1 MLSSMNYESQIQDTL
16 QKEKII
22 FDTIKL
28 RNHEGNQYIKPVV
41 TKMCYHLKECFELD
55 EIKKQLETNQL
66 FTCAECSQKA
76 QQYSDLM
83 WDIRY
88 YANQEFHD
96 SVDEIHIILGLMVNK
111 YQRNKKYLDLL
122 TIEDVKGHFVAL
134 IQQNFETNSFLKS
147 LIDKKQSGQQELY
160 AICLLDFVKIIIPV
174 RIYGC
179 QHLECYEFTSLL
191 YYQQNKKQ
199 SENSFRCTYPECN
212 QKLDISSLNS
222 FFYGIFIDQL
232 LLKEIKQ
239 KNPVTIIF
247 NINKSTKTFEQ
258 KIYFP
263 LNQSLISYSQKFNKQ
278 MTKQQELD
286 ISTNLDKVI
295 LQIIQTNLL
304 LEKQDLKSSLLES
317 TSELYI
323 IDQFTKLHVELP
335 TRCINCKDLNKSI
348 DLLTYI
354 FDFLYQKL
362 MNNQQKYSCPLC
374 NSPQNQIMAIIN
386 LNKYIYIDQFLL
398 LKLIK
403 SKNDK
408 YEQQNLNILSQ
419 NLQQSN
425 NVGNQLI
432 SNQYLNSTEN
442 SQQISSTIIY
452 QTLKDMIYDTLSLG
466 ISYNAK
472 FRYRNPALTKRCIH
486 YNSCFEME
494 EALKDIQQNKFYQC
508 PHCYQ
513 QAKSPADLVEDWRVQ
528 AYKEFNII
536 VENVTII
543 KGIVVNKYIR
553 NKKKYLDFF
562 LIEECARQF
571 LKMFERVSYDTSIY
585 SMIQKELVSQKSN
598 NQTIINFWC
607 FCLLD
612 KVKINVP
619 VRIQGCK
626 HYECYELTSLL
637 FFQEQNRKKQEF
649 LNCNQPGCSNRLK
662 IAHIDYTKQPDTL
675 KTPQTEEQD
684 KINDIITLFSGICV
698 DLDLLNAIKLSNPY
712 PLKFYYNQ
720 DTGKIQE
727 DVIIEN
733 GKYVDPVIKA
743 VYYQHPDFHI
753 KTTFEE
759 FQKQIQQQAMSVS
772 QGDLLQD
779 DKQLGKKISLYK
791 YRNYKVKMQDQLTK
805 LTIEY
810 PVRCKLCTDLQVCMD
825 MRSYIA
831 DFNYQKKVNP
841 TKIYSCP
848 LCKKPQNKSMI
859 QTQIQNYIYL
869 DTNMLSYMF
878 KDMSYTNGTN
888 IFEYQGE
895 QYMLQEFMD
904 RYKIKR
910 EDYIKELNE
919 RQVVF
924 KQLFCAVN
932 FDLRIKLPLLLQNC
946 LEKHIVDFKSF
957 YEELK
962 KIDFD
967 YEQQGLILC
976 KCVHCYRNPI
986 KSFVGNIY
994 FHEPFYEALNKFY
1007 KIQNPVNDKEF
1018 TYKFADNEQDSMV
1031 VVGYIVS
1038 SNPKIKVVQKLETDY
1053 NPIDK
1058 DDIYY
1063 DWKYQQLFQRRDIS
1077 GFFFNLKI
1085 MQIYIGIFSVYL
1097 EKDKIYV
1104 DLQSARKFINSNI
1117 SLQLKQYSF
1126 QITKIV
1132 LQLKSDTIFGFLS
1145 RNYIFTS
1152 DE

>member
-1 MLSSMNYESQIQDTL
+1 MLQFKNYESQIQDNL

-22 FDTIKL
+22 FDTIQL

-41 TKMCYHLKECFELD
+41 TKKCIHSKGCFELD

-66 FTCAECSQKA
+66 FTCAECSQNA

-96 SVDEIHIILGLMVNK
+96 SVDEIHIIQGFMVNK

-122 TIEDVKGHFVAL
+122 TKDDVKEHFVTL

-174 RIYGC
+174 RIQGC

-212 QKLDISSLNS
+212 QRLDISSLNS

-247 NINKSTKTFEQ
+247 NINKQTKTFEQ

-263 LNQSLISYSQKFNKQ
+263 LDQSLNSYSQKFNKQ

-323 IDQFTKLHVELP
+323 IDQFTKLPVELP

-362 MNNQQKYSCPLC
+362 MKNQQKYSCPLC
-374 NSPQNQIMAIIN
+374 NSPQNEIMVKIK
-386 LNKYIYIDQFLL
+386 LNQYIYIDQFLL

-419 NLQQSN
+419 NLQKSN

-432 SNQYLNSTEN
+432 NNQTLHSTEN
-442 SQQISSTIIY
+442 SQQISSTIIN
-452 QTLKDMIYDTLSLG
+452 QSLKDMIYDRFSLLNTNQ
-466 ISYNAK
+466 SKA
-472 FRYRNPALTKRCIH
+472 RYRNPALTKNCLHR
-486 YNSCFEME
+486 SVCFEKE
-494 EALKDIQQNKFYQC
+494 EALQYILQNKFYEC
-508 PHCYQ
+508 PHCHQ
-513 QAKSPADLVEDWRVQ
+513 EAKSLADLVEDWRVQ

-536 VENVTII
+536 VEDVTII

-562 LIEECARQF
+562 VIEEYARQF
-571 LKMFERVSYDTSIY
+571 QDMFQRFTHDFSIN

-598 NQTIINFWC
+598 NQTKINFWC

-612 KVKINVP
+612 KVKINIP
-619 VRIQGCK
+619 VRILGCK
-626 HYECYELTSLL
+626 HYECYELTSLF
-637 FFQEQNRKKQEF
+637 FFQEQNRKQQEF
-649 LNCNQPGCSNRLK
+649 LNCKQPGCSNRLK
-662 IAHIDYTKQPDTL
+662 IAHIDYTKQPDTP
-675 KTPQTEEQD
+675 KTSQKEEQERQD
-684 KINDIITLFSGICV
+684 KINDIITLFSGISV
-698 DLDLLNAIKLSNPY
+698 DLDLLNAIKLSNPSSY
-712 PLKFYYNQ
+712 KFYYNQ

-727 DVIIEN
+727 DINIEN

-743 VYYQHPDFHI
+743 VYDQHPDFHFKI
-753 KTTFEE
+753 TFEE
-759 FQKQIQQQAMSVS
+759 FQKLIQQQAMSVS

-810 PVRCKLCTDLQVCMD
+810 PVRCLYGYEKLYCRFQLLKKSKSNKNLQLSIMQKTLKQ
-825 MRSYIA
+825 A
-831 DFNYQKKVNP
+831 DDSNLNLK
-841 TKIYSCP
+841 
-848 LCKKPQNKSMI
+848 LH
-859 QTQIQNYIYL
+859 
-869 DTNMLSYMF
+869 
-878 KDMSYTNGTN
+878 
-888 IFEYQGE
+888 IF
-895 QYMLQEFMD
+895 
-904 RYKIKR
+904 RYK
-910 EDYIKELNE
+910 YA
-919 RQVVF
+919 F
-924 KQLFCAVN
+924 
-932 FDLRIKLPLLLQNC
+932 
-946 LEKHIVDFKSF
+946 
-957 YEELK
+957 
-962 KIDFD
+962 
-967 YEQQGLILC
+967 
-976 KCVHCYRNPI
+976 
-986 KSFVGNIY
+986 
-994 FHEPFYEALNKFY
+994 
-1007 KIQNPVNDKEF
+1007 
-1018 TYKFADNEQDSMV
+1018 
-1031 VVGYIVS
+1031 
-1038 SNPKIKVVQKLETDY
+1038 
-1053 NPIDK
+1053 
-1058 DDIYY
+1058 
-1063 DWKYQQLFQRRDIS
+1063 
-1077 GFFFNLKI
+1077 
-1085 MQIYIGIFSVYL
+1085 
-1097 EKDKIYV
+1097 IYV
-1104 DLQSARKFINSNI
+1104 QRH
-1117 SLQLKQYSF
+1117 
-1126 QITKIV
+1126 V
-1132 LQLKSDTIFGFLS
+1132 LHQWNKYF
-1145 RNYIFTS
+1145 
-1152 DE
+1152 